1 MVRMSSIIMP
11 SIVGDRGSH
20 AGCRQKKCDVFCP
33 FVCFLSHF
41 QITKLVITECK
52 RYEAV

>member
-20 AGCRQKKCDVFCP
+20 AGCRQKSVMSFVRLFVFCHT
-33 FVCFLSHF
+33 F
-41 QITKLVITECK
+41 KLQS
-52 RYEAV
+52 

>member
-33 FVCFLSHF
+33 FVCFLSLSNY
-41 QITKLVITECK
+41 KVSDNGM
-52 RYEAV
+52 